1 MNQLVRLVYTSIAGI
16 IAGFLAGLL
25 GMSGTVIMLP
35 LLVLF
40 NIFNNYKIAIG
51 TVLFSFDPFGSIFAL
66 VKNIME
72 KKIDYYVAIILF
84 FTYIVGSYIG
94 TLYNEKLNEKTIKY
108 ISAIILFI
116 LSIYMFYNAY
126 NINAYNINAYNI
138 K

>member
-1 MNQLVRLVYTSIAGI
+1 MNQYIRLLYTSIAGI
-16 IAGFLAGLL
+16 IAGFLGGLL

-66 VKNIME
+66 VKNVME
-72 KKIDYYVAIILF
+72 NKIDYYVALTLF
-84 FTYIVGSYIG
+84 FTYIFGSYIG
-94 TLYNEKLNEKTIKY
+94 TLYNAKLSEKTIKY
-108 ISAIILFI
+108 MTATLLFI
-116 LSIYMFYNAY
+116 LSMYMFYNGY
-126 NINAYNINAYNI
+126 EV

>member
-1 MNQLVRLVYTSIAGI
+1 MNQSIRLLYTSIAGI
-16 IAGFLAGLL
+16 IAGFLGGLL

-66 VKNIME
+66 VKNVIE
-72 KKIDYYVAIILF
+72 NRIDYYVALILF
-84 FTYIVGSYIG
+84 FTYIFGSYIG
-94 TLYNEKLNEKTIKY
+94 TIYNEKFSEKSIKNMT
-108 ISAIILFI
+108 AIILLF
-116 LSIYMFYNAY
+116 LSLYMFYNAY
-126 NINAYNINAYNI
+126 EI

>member
-1 MNQLVRLVYTSIAGI
+1 MNQSIRLLYTSIAGI

-66 VKNIME
+66 VKNVME
-72 KKIDYYVAIILF
+72 HKIDYYVALTLF
-84 FTYIVGSYIG
+84 FTYIFGSYIG
-94 TLYNEKLNEKTIKY
+94 TLYNAKLSEKTIKY
-108 ISAIILFI
+108 MTAILLFI
-116 LSIYMFYNAY
+116 LSMYMFYNGY
-126 NINAYNINAYNI
+126 EV
-138 K
+138 KS